1 MSSIYS
7 IYRITNKLNNKIYIG
22 FDSCWPKRK
31 YSHRYFL
38 NKRNQ
43 HLYFAFRKYG
53 WDNFIWDVIYQSK
66 DGQHCLNVMENYF
79 INEYDSFKKG
89 YNETRGGEGTLGRIS
104 KESTK
109 IKISQ
114 KLKNKPKSKEHIEK
128 MASTRKGKV
137 PSEESLK
144 KRSESMKKL

>member
-1 MSSIYS
+1 MSMIRSKKVIM
-7 IYRITNKLNNKIYIG
+7 KLVVVK
-22 FDSCWPKRK
+22 
-31 YSHRYFL
+31 
-38 NKRNQ
+38 
-43 HLYFAFRKYG
+43 
-53 WDNFIWDVIYQSK
+53 
-66 DGQHCLNVMENYF
+66 
-79 INEYDSFKKG
+79 
-89 YNETRGGEGTLGRIS
+89 TLGRIS

-144 KRSESMKKL
+144 KRSESMKKTLAIKKQLMQNL